1 MPKVS
6 VLTPLYNTNPIF
18 LREMI
23 KSMLNQTFS
32 DFEFIIVNDSPD
44 NNELADIVMEFNDP
58 RICFE
63 VNEKNLGISES
74 RNRLFDMSRGEYLA
88 IFDHDDV
95 SAPTRLE
102 KQVAYLDAHPEV
114 GVVGTYAGIL
124 GKGRPLRHPIENMD
138 IKQAM
143 LFNCVISHSSSMLRK
158 SVMLKH
164 NIRWREE
171 YSPAEDYM
179 LWAELMPYTM
189 FHNIP
194 EELIQWRIYQE
205 SSGAIARVKM
215 ADAAMQI
222 RSMLQQK
229 YPSLLKRTRW
239 IRLLGIVPL
248 IKIYER
254 GAGDTRY
261 LLFGVVPLACVR

>member
-6 VLTPLYNTNPIF
+6 VLTPLYNTDPLF

-23 KSMLNQTFS
+23 SSVLNQTYR
-32 DFEFIIVNDSPD
+32 DFELILLNDSPD
-44 NNELADIVMEFNDP
+44 NLTLESIVHEYSDP
-58 RICFE
+58 RIRFS
-63 VNEKNLGISES
+63 VNERNLGISGS
-74 RNRLFDMSRGEYLA
+74 RNRLFDMAQGEYLA

-95 SAPTRLE
+95 SDPTRLE
-102 KQVAYLDAHPEV
+102 KQVAYLDTHPSV

-124 GKGRPLRHPIENMD
+124 GKGRSLHHPVDNID

-158 SVMLKH
+158 SVMLEH
-164 NIRWREE
+164 GIRWRED

-179 LWAELMPYTM
+179 LWAELMPHTL

-194 EELIQWRIYQE
+194 EELIHWRVHE
-205 SSGAIARVKM
+205 GSSGHAAHERM
-215 ADAAMQI
+215 ADAALRIKALLQ
-222 RSMLQQK
+222 RS
-229 YPSLLKRTRW
+229 YPNLIKRTRW
-239 IRLLGIVPL
+239 MRLFGMIPF

-254 GAGDTRY
+254 GAGDTRW
-261 LLFGVVPLACVR
+261 LLFGVVPLIAVR

>member
-58 RICFE
+58 RIRFE
-63 VNEKNLGISES
+63 VNEKKLGISES